1 MAASGMIPANVA
13 PTRRDEEIRHTPV
26 LLLTEGEINMLD
38 PDSQAWARRC
48 QANAKA
54 ETECPGHEPIGTG
67 TRDEAR
73 RGWHPAKCK
82 HCGKDMSV
90 DSGD

>member
-1 MAASGMIPANVA
+1 MK
-13 PTRRDEEIRHTPV
+13 TLDEIRQTPV
-26 LLLTEGEINMLD
+26 LLLTDEEIKMLNPQD
-38 PDSQAWARRC
+38 QAWARNA
-48 QANAKA
+48 QAIRARQDR
-54 ETECPGHEPIGTG
+54 CPGHEAVSTG
-67 TRDEAR
+67 THEQSR